1 MQKSALTPEPAT
13 TPASSGPEP
22 ARRLMFTSKSRRL
35 NKTMRPERCRARN
48 AGGKEGS
55 ARETASTMKG
65 IRSGACEKS
74 APIATGMAISLT
86 LLNRHILEKRD
97 TRSAASKSPP
107 MPR

>member
-22 ARRLMFTSKSRRL
+22 AMRLMFTSRSVDS
-35 NKTMRPERCRARN
+35 TRPCALRSERDTPEER
-48 AGGKEGS
+48 KES

-86 LLNRHILEKRD
+86 LLNRHILEKRE
-97 TRSAASKSPP
+97 TRSAAPKSPP